1 MEQMFASQIIII
13 WVSNSNQS
21 VRLHLKGCVSL
32 VSIFPLILTEDL
44 KITLFIYK
52 SSQQVN
58 FIKCNTLSIP
68 ITFVIHVIKCSN
80 TSSDGEKTNDKKIK
94 FCSVSKA

>member
-21 VRLHLKGCVSL
+21 VHLHLKGWVSL

-44 KITLFIYK
+44 KITLFI
-52 SSQQVN
+52 
-58 FIKCNTLSIP
+58 
-68 ITFVIHVIKCSN
+68 
-80 TSSDGEKTNDKKIK
+80 
-94 FCSVSKA
+94 